1 LAFILWIF
9 GIMITLSGGPVG
21 RYPFIVIDSL
31 DNMHI
36 DADHLKL
43 LREHYKTSALIT
55 ISQVTKDG
63 KMRGSFEIIHDADIE
78 IAVANG
84 IAITKKIRGHEDG
97 REFRVY

>member
-1 LAFILWIF
+1 MRLCSQI
-9 GIMITLSGGPVG
+9 
-21 RYPFIVIDSL
+21 PFYSNCSL

-36 DADHLKL
+36 DVDHLKL
-43 LREHYKTSALIT
+43 LSERYHDSVLIT

-78 IAVANG
+78 IAVVNG
-84 IAITKKIRGHEDG
+84 LATTRKNRSNVPG